1 MHSLKR
7 PNRNGP
13 GQSEPGVRTG
23 HAGIGQV
30 APGDSGSAIK
40 LVFANDF
47 YAGKIHLWAGG
58 CGVNNKRTLA
68 TPNFQFDRA
77 VIPKKGVPIELP
89 GNGGQV
95 KAKLRQ

>member
-1 MHSLKR
+1 MSLLIQNAQFNINAR
-7 PNRNGP
+7 PIFRET
-13 GQSEPGVRTG
+13 QRLRRC
-23 HAGIGQV
+23 
-30 APGDSGSAIK
+30 SAIK

-47 YAGKIHLWAGG
+47 YPGKIHLGAGG